1 MIWRASYTGTNMKNN
16 VTKRT
21 QHKRRSRKA
30 KHHNTTIIS
39 KIARNI
45 KMTMTPTKTI
55 TARAPMTTRTTTWRN
70 LWLISCSVHRSCTT
84 CHGGQSRRQFHGLHI
99 FPVTWLQDGDSVF
112 CFLFCAML
120 ICDLSVTGL
129 RLYATQIA
137 TWSHQCHET
146 WSPVACVCTLSS

>member
-21 QHKRRSRKA
+21 KYKEKIKENKTPQKLQSFQKA
-30 KHHNTTIIS
+30 PEILRCQWHQLQPSQPEHQWHTGH
-39 KIARNI
+39 AQR
-45 KMTMTPTKTI
+45 
-55 TARAPMTTRTTTWRN
+55 
-70 LWLISCSVHRSCTT
+70 
-84 CHGGQSRRQFHGLHI
+84 
-99 FPVTWLQDGDSVF
+99 VTGAKAAANSMASTSSPFLWLQDGDSVF

-146 WSPVACVCTLSS
+146 WSPVASVRTLSSQCG